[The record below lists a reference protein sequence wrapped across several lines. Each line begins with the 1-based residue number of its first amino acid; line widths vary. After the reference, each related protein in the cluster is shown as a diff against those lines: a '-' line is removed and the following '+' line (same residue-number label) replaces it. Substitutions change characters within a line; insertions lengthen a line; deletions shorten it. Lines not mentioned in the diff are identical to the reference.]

1 MEPAA
6 NNLPVIQEDLDLALL
21 TARDLMSTPI
31 RSIDPATTIAEAQ
44 QILLRYGHSGLPI
57 VSRSNVLVGIISRRD
72 VEIAAHHGF
81 AFAPVAG
88 FTFRRTLFS
97 SPQANINTPKPMVAK
112 DLYIVFSICFVV

>member
-88 FTFRRTLFS
+88 LMTTTVKIIASGSRWQLGGDCHSYRCVERIA
-97 SPQANINTPKPMVAK
+97 SP
-112 DLYIVFSICFVV
+112 